1 MKKENPVTTK
11 KSTTKKSAAKKTPAK
26 KSTSKAISEDKDTEI
41 LRSWVAKAE
50 KFGEKDSIDKFAS
63 ELVKNYKH
71 DYGTCVHAAA
81 AVAKAAICKASRMFG
96 LTGFQHGC
104 ILSLLMRNEFGIGR
118 EIGSKILDMD
128 NLLFPQYMRNFVE
141 LKISKRCAENL
152 RKRAAAKIKDAKAKN
167 EIVSKRVFE
176 HWKWIAAGNLPSF
189 VTVGD

>member
-1 MKKENPVTTK
+1 MKKVK
-11 KSTTKKSAAKKTPAK
+11 QVTTKKSAAKKTPAK
-26 KSTSKAISEDKDTEI
+26 KSTRKALSEGKDTEV
-41 LRSWVAKAE
+41 LNSWVSKAE
-50 KFGEKDSIDKFAS
+50 KFGEKDSIDEFAS
-63 ELVKNYKH
+63 ELDKKYEH

-152 RKRAAAKIKDAKAKN
+152 RKRAVEKIKEAKAKK
-167 EIVSKRVFE
+167 EIVSKRVFA
-176 HWKWIAAGNLPSF
+176 HWQWIAAGNLPSF
-189 VTVGD
+189 VTVED